1 MVTYTALAFFCFFSQ
16 DEWNSEKDQALIK
29 LAKLYSEN
37 WDMIAKNI
45 SGNYTPGQLENKFK
59 VLENKHVDMMED
71 KIKIETQNEQVSEKE
86 WSTNDKNLVQLE
98 YLFPE
103 NWDMVSKNLDE
114 NQSPKEVR
122 ARFMRLHDLI
132 PEVFF
137 C

>member
-1 MVTYTALAFFCFFSQ
+1 
-16 DEWNSEKDQALIK
+16 
-29 LAKLYSEN
+29 
-37 WDMIAKNI
+37 MIAKNI

-71 KIKIETQNEQVSEKE
+71 KIKIETESEQVSEKE
-86 WSTNDKNLVQLE
+86 WSTSDKNLVQLE

-122 ARFMRLHDLI
+122 ARYMRLHDLI

>member
-1 MVTYTALAFFCFFSQ
+1 MSQ

-29 LAKLYSEN
+29 LAKLYSKN

-45 SGNYTPGQLENKFK
+45 SGNYTSGQLENKFK

-71 KIKIETQNEQVSEKE
+71 KIKIETESEQVSEKE
-86 WSTNDKNLVQLE
+86 WSTSEKTLVQLE
-98 YLFPE
+98 YLFPG
-103 NWDMVSKNLDE
+103 NWDLVSKNLVE

-122 ARFMRLHDLI
+122 AKYMRLHDLI

>member
-1 MVTYTALAFFCFFSQ
+1 MSQ

-71 KIKIETQNEQVSEKE
+71 KIKIETESEQVSEKE
-86 WSTNDKNLVQLE
+86 WSTSDKNLVQLE

-132 PEVFF
+132 PEVFCVF
-137 C
+137 KF

>member
-1 MVTYTALAFFCFFSQ
+1 LSVCFFCFFSQ

-71 KIKIETQNEQVSEKE
+71 KIKIETQTEQVSEKE
-86 WSTNDKNLVQLE
+86 WSTSEKNLVQLE